1 MHIDKNIVVFWID
14 EAPREDVLQ
23 RLSHAGMQV
32 YTADSYEGGIE
43 WLSNP
48 NNRAICDA
56 VLLDVNCKTRP
67 TDAHETPA
75 SFRDNAYRVINL
87 CESGKR
93 YIPWFVFTSAE
104 GYDTSLLQAIPQ
116 REWTK
121 QSYYNK
127 ETDQQRLV
135 DDIRL
140 LTKETDN
147 IALRQRY
154 EGIFNLCM
162 DEMMSIRL
170 RDILEKMESGEH
182 NTDTTLFNAIRKLMA
197 YTVVYGRSH
206 GLFSEDVDGIRAAYK
221 RLAQLRELE
230 PQTVPSYIVNNYF
243 ALVDTVNNGSHST
256 PEDTECG
263 SLAVDEDVLSGNAP
277 YLTRVAVYQLLTILN
292 WLRTLPTE
300 KEQIEAF
307 RKRMNALLSNPIAW
321 YEGRECY
328 LECDES
334 GTWHYG
340 QCAIR
345 VRPGFEVNEKTL
357 VRLQRVQVNINPNT
371 KKHYPYYALYFV
383 ISKPETV

>member
-14 EAPREDVLQ
+14 EAPRGDVLQ

-154 EGIFNLCM
+154 EGIFNLYM

-170 RDILEKMESGEH
+170 RDILEKMESEE
-182 NTDTTLFNAIRKLMA
+182 DIVDRTLFNAIRRLMA
-197 YTVVYGRSH
+197 
-206 GLFSEDVDGIRAAYK
+206 
-221 RLAQLRELE
+221 
-230 PQTVPSYIVNNYF
+230 
-243 ALVDTVNNGSHST
+243 
-256 PEDTECG
+256 
-263 SLAVDEDVLSGNAP
+263 
-277 YLTRVAVYQLLTILN
+277 
-292 WLRTLPTE
+292 
-300 KEQIEAF
+300 
-307 RKRMNALLSNPIAW
+307 
-321 YEGRECY
+321 
-328 LECDES
+328 
-334 GTWHYG
+334 
-340 QCAIR
+340 
-345 VRPGFEVNEKTL
+345 
-357 VRLQRVQVNINPNT
+357 
-371 KKHYPYYALYFV
+371 
-383 ISKPETV
+383 